1 MTKITVLGGSGFLGS
16 HLADFLSKK
25 GYRVTIFDLHK
36 SKWKKRGQ
44 KMIIGNILDEKKRSK
59 AIKNSS
65 YVFNF
70 AALANMDNLQDK
82 AEETVKYNILGTV
95 KALKLCK
102 KFKVK
107 KFIHASTIY
116 ANTEEGG
123 FYGKSKKAAEH
134 YVEEYFN
141 FYKLKYTILRFGSLY
156 GERAK
161 YDNGIRQILENI
173 YKKKAVIYRGTK
185 NSVRQYIYIKD
196 AITLC
201 YNAISKKYDNK
212 YLNITGRKNIKSSKL
227 MNWLS
232 DLYGIPTKKI
242 RYLENKGHYDRKP
255 TLFKP
260 RTGKYIYAKKP
271 TSFEKKIKEYAKTII
286 KNAIQIK

>member
-1 MTKITVLGGSGFLGS
+1 
-16 HLADFLSKK
+16 
-25 GYRVTIFDLHK
+25 
-36 SKWKKRGQ
+36 
-44 KMIIGNILDEKKRSK
+44 
-59 AIKNSS
+59 
-65 YVFNF
+65 
-70 AALANMDNLQDK
+70 MDNLQDK

-141 FYKLKYTILRFGSLY
+141 FYKLKYTILRFGLY
-156 GERAK
+156 TAK
-161 YDNGIRQILENI
+161 ELNMTMELDKYSKIFI
-173 YKKKAVIYRGTK
+173 KKAVIYRGTK

-212 YLNITGRKNIKSSKL
+212 YLNITGRKN
-227 MNWLS
+227 
-232 DLYGIPTKKI
+232 TK
-242 RYLENKGHYDRKP
+242 
-255 TLFKP
+255 
-260 RTGKYIYAKKP
+260 
-271 TSFEKKIKEYAKTII
+271 
-286 KNAIQIK
+286 